1 MNLQALDV
9 ISVNL
14 WNIIISLC
22 NLLLMFLILKH
33 FLFRPVQNIIAKR
46 KQEVQD
52 IYSEAEHSREAAG
65 QLRTEYESQLA
76 TARTQAD
83 GIVREATNLAQ
94 RKSEAIVAEA
104 NYQASHMKQKAQQ
117 EIALEKRQM
126 LREVQHEISDIAV
139 SIASKV
145 VEREVRA
152 EDHEA
157 FVEDFIAHVGD
168 RP

>member
-1 MNLQALDV
+1 MNVQTLDV

-14 WNIIISLC
+14 WQIIISLC
-22 NLLLMFLILKH
+22 NLLIMFWILKK
-33 FLFRPVQNIIAKR
+33 FLFRPVQNIIAQRQK
-46 KQEVQD
+46 EVET
-52 IYSEAEHSREAAG
+52 IYSDAQNARDDADTM
-65 QLRTEYESQLA
+65 RTEYESQLA
-76 TARTQAD
+76 DARTQAD
-83 GIVREATNLAQ
+83 GIVREATSLAQ

-117 EIALEKRQM
+117 EIELEKRQM

-168 RP
+168 RS

>member
-1 MNLQALDV
+1 MNVQTLDV

-14 WNIIISLC
+14 WQIIISLC
-22 NLLLMFLILKH
+22 NLLIMFWILKK
-33 FLFRPVQNIIAKR
+33 FLFRPVQNIIAQRQK
-46 KQEVQD
+46 EVET
-52 IYSEAEHSREAAG
+52 IYSDAQNARDDADAM
-65 QLRTEYESQLA
+65 RTEYESQLA
-76 TARTQAD
+76 DARTQAD
-83 GIVREATNLAQ
+83 GIVREATSLAQ

-117 EIALEKRQM
+117 EIELEKRQM

-168 RP
+168 RS

>member
-1 MNLQALDV
+1 MNVQTLDV

-14 WNIIISLC
+14 WQIIISLC
-22 NLLLMFLILKH
+22 NLLVMFWILKK

-46 KQEVQD
+46 QAEVES
-52 IYSEAEHSREAAG
+52 IYSDANEARRDARTM
-65 QLRTEYESQLA
+65 RTEYESQLA

-139 SIASKV
+139 SIASKG

-168 RP
+168 RS

>member
-46 KQEVQD
+46 KQEVD
-52 IYSEAEHSREAAG
+52 TIYSEAQSDREAAG
-65 QLRTEYESQLA
+65 QMRSEYETQLA
-76 TARTQAD
+76 AARSQAD
-83 GIVREATNLAQ
+83 TIVRDATSLAQ

-126 LREVQHEISDIAV
+126 LQEVQHEISDIAV

-152 EDHEA
+152 EDHES

>member
-1 MNLQALDV
+1 MNVQTLDV

-14 WNIIISLC
+14 WQIIISLC
-22 NLLLMFLILKH
+22 NLLLMFWILKK
-33 FLFRPVQNIIAKR
+33 FLFRPVQNIIAQRQK
-46 KQEVQD
+46 EVES
-52 IYSEAEHSREAAG
+52 IYGDAQNARDDADAM
-65 QLRTEYESQLA
+65 RTEYESQLA

-83 GIVREATNLAQ
+83 GIVREATSLAQ

-117 EIALEKRQM
+117 EIELEKRQM

-168 RP
+168 HS

>member
-1 MNLQALDV
+1 MNVQTLDV

-14 WNIIISLC
+14 WQIIISLC
-22 NLLLMFLILKH
+22 NLLIMFWILKK

-46 KQEVQD
+46 QAEVES
-52 IYSEAEHSREAAG
+52 IYSEARDARDDADTM
-65 QLRTEYESQLA
+65 RTEYESQLA

>member
-1 MNLQALDV
+1 MNVQTLDV

-14 WNIIISLC
+14 WQIIISLC
-22 NLLLMFLILKH
+22 NLLIMFWILKK
-33 FLFRPVQNIIAKR
+33 FLFRPVQNIIAQRQK
-46 KQEVQD
+46 EVET
-52 IYSEAEHSREAAG
+52 IYSDAQNARDDADAM
-65 QLRTEYESQLA
+65 RTEYESQLA
-76 TARTQAD
+76 DARTQAD
-83 GIVREATNLAQ
+83 GIVREATSLAQ

-168 RP
+168 RS